1 VPPKKRKT
9 SAEKPGLMEEFLEF
23 RAGKK
28 RKRRTPARVL
38 ARALVKKKGRG
49 GRLAILAA
57 VLVVVAYL
65 LGPYA
70 AWAGLGVVAFL
81 VLCEAW
87 PELTR
92 WGWQN
97 RRMLAPF
104 AAILAMTLPAAL
116 VLRSPRAAAF
126 AGILGLLFV
135 GYAHLNL
142 RLRARDHSHAHGFI
156 PRQWIPWAYAAAGW
170 TALAAKAGLTYPVTG
185 VLLAAWLA
193 WAVRFWMVNRTRTGG
208 HQIPLAR
215 RWEATIASPDY
226 EDIPSTDK
234 LLKSRLVNVRTV
246 PGGYAARVVLPPGM
260 RGSKIEDKTEVIAG
274 IYDVPVTAV
283 TVEQVPGGSATAREL
298 LILPKSPINK
308 PCKWKGSDLDP
319 ARGIS
324 TLGNYIDSGRAEYV
338 WYRPGS
344 GPWHDLIAGT
354 TDAGK
359 SRLVDLLLASSRLA
373 HGLIV
378 DWVGDPQFGQS
389 LPAWQGEVDWFAR
402 GNTEI
407 MVMLRAV
414 KRVMLA
420 RNDILSQIEWTNPR
434 GKKMKGV
441 DHFTPTVEM
450 PLLVVTIE
458 EASFLLKNKE
468 ARAICEEIAKMGR
481 KCGIK
486 LRLITQVASLDQ
498 LGGSGALR
506 SNVVSGNVI
515 VLRTGGKSDKDFSFQ
530 GAMTVDPV
538 SIPRLLPDGSTS
550 AGMGFSLGAA
560 SRSAPMR
567 VDYVPDPFAYIKD
580 RDPVWRIDAASAE
593 AAGAPYAARHS
604 DSGVAVEDIVVDE
617 LGVDED
623 ESTQADVVPIRRGE
637 ASLVKPGEI
646 ARGAGGVGC
655 KEFITRYVKAY
666 ANRSLYPDAS
676 VSRGQ
681 VLNKVQSAEE
691 GPWSW
696 ETARK
701 DIAALVRDPRK
712 PIWSDDE
719 MDTLYYKEAS

>member
-9 SAEKPGLMEEFLEF
+9 GADKPGLLEEFLEF

-38 ARALVKKKGRG
+38 ARWLIKKKGRG
-49 GRLAILAA
+49 GRLTLLAGA
-57 VLVVVAYL
+57 LVLVAYL
-65 LGPYA
+65 LGWYA
-70 AWAGLGVVAFL
+70 AWAGLGIVAFL

-126 AGILGLLFV
+126 AGLLGLLFV

-142 RLRARDHSHAHGFI
+142 RLRAKDHSHARGFI
-156 PRQWIPWAYAAAGW
+156 PRQWIPWSYAAAGW
-170 TALAAKAGLTYPVTG
+170 TVLAAREGLTRPVAG
-185 VLLAAWLA
+185 ILLIAWLA
-193 WAVRFWMVNRTRTGG
+193 WAVRFWMVNRSRSG

-215 RWEATIASPDY
+215 LWDATIANPEY
-226 EDIPSTDK
+226 EDIASADK

-246 PGGYAARVVLPPGM
+246 PGGYAARVVVPPGM

-283 TVEQVPGGSATAREL
+283 TVEQIPGGSATAREL
-298 LILPKSPINK
+298 LILPKAAINK
-308 PCKWKGSDLDP
+308 PCKWKGPDLDLE
-319 ARGIS
+319 RGIS
-324 TLGNYIDSGRAEYV
+324 TLGNYVDSGRTEYV

-344 GPWHDLIAGT
+344 GPWHDLISGT

-359 SRLVDLLLASSRLA
+359 SRLVDLLLSTSRLA

-407 MVMLRAV
+407 MVMLRAA

-420 RNDILSQIEWTNPR
+420 RNGILSQQEWTAPS
-434 GKKMKGV
+434 GKKMRGIPF
-441 DHFTPTVEM
+441 FTPSVEM

-468 ARAICEEIAKMGR
+468 ARAICEELAKMGR

-567 VDYVPDPFAYIKD
+567 VDYVANPFDYVKD
-580 RDPVWRIDAASAE
+580 RDPIWHIDAASAQ
-593 AAGAPYAARHS
+593 AAGAPYSARHS
-604 DSGVAVEDIVVDE
+604 DGGAVDSDVIDAEVVEDDE
-617 LGVDED
+617 LGELED
-623 ESTQADVVPIRRGE
+623 AE
-637 ASLVKPGEI
+637 AGKPSLSLVKPGEI
-646 ARGAGGVGC
+646 ARGTGGVGC

-666 ANRSLYPDAS
+666 ANRTIDPDAS

-701 DIAALVRDPRK
+701 DIATLVRDPRK
-712 PIWSDDE
+712 PVWSDDD